1 MLRYHDVATTILR
14 RFADGKVSLTFMFD
28 ERVRVRGEAGRE
40 AGREGVGEGREEE
53 GDREE

>member
-28 ERVRVRGEAGRE
+28 ERVRVRGAAGRA
-40 AGREGVGEGREEE
+40 AGWVGEGEGREEE